1 MNREIQKQADHIL
14 GQLRKMRVDA
24 HDNFTVPRDLKQVTI
39 IVENFNAMIT
49 RIYNIEEKIMYLYE
63 YFEHHLTHTALSI
76 EEQEQLRFRRREI
89 DFKNII
95 NETTTLKDIQENVKL
110 FIQREYYRDMLIAM
124 EDLIVRIE
132 TLTSNKFFTN
142 PWYKLVRNSTVVGV
156 ISVASLKTI
165 TYYTACISVL
175 KQMLTDPY
183 AVQFIGRNATA
194 AIFSKGPVRMYW
206 YDVSSNLPYLRSFL
220 DLIFIGN
227 SSDVIHGILVLIIS
241 GFIIWTVS
249 PENQDRYVEA
259 ESTMPFA
266 NTYLYS
272 FAGIWLIVILILLYK
287 MIRTFTK
294 HVQKKNNSIN
304 EHDHSE

>member
-1 MNREIQKQADHIL
+1 
-14 GQLRKMRVDA
+14 
-24 HDNFTVPRDLKQVTI
+24 
-39 IVENFNAMIT
+39 
-49 RIYNIEEKIMYLYE
+49 
-63 YFEHHLTHTALSI
+63 
-76 EEQEQLRFRRREI
+76 
-89 DFKNII
+89 
-95 NETTTLKDIQENVKL
+95 
-110 FIQREYYRDMLIAM
+110 MLIAM

-249 PENQDRYVEA
+249 PENQDRYIEA

-287 MIRTFTK
+287 MIPTFTK